1 MNVVENLVL
10 QVLFISQALK
20 NVLLGCYTNAA
31 RCKWGKVAVMV
42 WVGGGSNFRGWGGLM
57 QWSSQR
63 YNTNQGRVGP
73 NWSVNMP
80 VLHDKGFKENIHKI
94 FWDASS
100 FQYGMQL
107 LLWGEI

>member
-1 MNVVENLVL
+1 
-10 QVLFISQALK
+10 
-20 NVLLGCYTNAA
+20 
-31 RCKWGKVAVMV
+31 
-42 WVGGGSNFRGWGGLM
+42 M
-57 QWSSQR
+57 QWSSQH